1 MITIITGGVKSGKSS
16 FALELGKNYQKKLY
30 IATSEAFD
38 EEMKKKIQRHRT
50 ERDHT
55 WSTVEEPL
63 NIDKAL
69 TQNSGFEYVVLD
81 CITVWLNNI
90 LYHKNDVEQYFNSFA
105 DTLKI
110 INLNITIVTNET
122 GMGIIPADSLT
133 REYVNLLGTIN
144 QKIAKIADNLILM
157 VSGYPFWIKR
167 GGCVL

>member
-1 MITIITGGVKSGKSS
+1 
-16 FALELGKNYQKKLY
+16 
-30 IATSEAFD
+30 
-38 EEMKKKIQRHRT
+38 
-50 ERDHT
+50 
-55 WSTVEEPL
+55 
-63 NIDKAL
+63 
-69 TQNSGFEYVVLD
+69 VVLD